1 MSKIF
6 YKKYVGFFVCVFFF
20 LVFRIKFFGV
30 VTNFFIMVY
39 HVHHKL
45 DYKQLGSLTD
55 RKKNSHYKCYMY
67 KSTYVY
73 LYVDSTDVYHVHIM
87 VIFLKHRHIASLV
100 VL

>member
-6 YKKYVGFFVCVFFF
+6 YKKYVGFFVCVGFF